1 MGIENKII
9 LIAPYMKLKESSQK
23 VVDKNNYDIDVY
35 LGDLKEGVKVAK
47 ESVKNGVE
55 LIISRGGTATM
66 IKENVDVPV
75 VEINVTGF
83 DLLRII
89 YPFVSAEN
97 KKIGIIGYSNVIY
110 GLKSISNTLGIKIE
124 YYEIKCNNQVEKQIR
139 KAITNNVDL
148 IIGDTIAIKT
158 AAKHGFETQLIT
170 SGEEAVQNSI
180 LEAQKVYQAIL
191 KEKKEKE
198 KLKTILDF
206 AQEGILAIDK
216 AGIVTVFNPQAEKL
230 FNLNRNNVINFRAD
244 EVLPNTRL
252 LEVIR
257 TGKKELNQIQNI
269 GETRIAT
276 NRVPIKIESKI
287 NGAVATFQ
295 DVTKIQKLEQEIRR
309 ELNKKGLT
317 AQYDFDD
324 IIGESKA
331 IKVKIELAKKF
342 AKVNSTVLIKGQT
355 GTGKELFAHSIHK
368 NSKRENNPFVAIN
381 CAALPTNLL
390 ESELFGYEEGSFTG
404 AKEGGKGGLFELA
417 HRGTIFLDE
426 IGKMDKKLQA
436 RLLRVIQE
444 KRIMRLGGREVIP
457 VDVRIISAADSNLKE
472 KVQNGN
478 FRKDLYYRLNVLELE
493 IPSLSERKED
503 IPLLVEYFSKK
514 MAKKNNLKIKFSS
527 SVIKAFQKYNWP
539 GNVREL
545 ENMVEKTIVISDSKT
560 IRKRDIKYILPERN
574 ERNKENNLID
584 IYSSF
589 DNIEKQVINS
599 LIGEGLSKTEIANI
613 LDIDRS
619 TLWRKLKQ
627 YDS

>member
-1 MGIENKII
+1 MEIENKII
-9 LIAPYMKLKESSQK
+9 LIAPYLKLKESSQK
-23 VVDKNNYDIDVY
+23 VVDRNNYDIGVY
-35 LGDLKEGVKVAK
+35 LGDLEEGVKVAK
-47 ESVKNGVE
+47 KAVKNGVE

-83 DLLRII
+83 DLLRVI
-89 YPFVSAEN
+89 YPFVSSKN

-110 GLKSISNTLGIKIE
+110 GMKSISNTLNLNIE
-124 YYEIKCNNQVEKQIR
+124 YYEIKSNNQVEKQIR
-139 KAITNNVDL
+139 KAIANDVTL

-170 SGEEAVQNSI
+170 SGEEAVQNAI
-180 LEAQKVYQAIL
+180 LEAKKVYQAIL

-206 AQEGILAIDK
+206 AQEGIIAIDK
-216 AGIVTVFNPQAEKL
+216 DGIVNVFNPQAEKL
-230 FNLNRNNVINFRAD
+230 FNLNQHNVINYRAD

-257 TGKKELNQIQNI
+257 TGEKELNQIQNI

-276 NRVPIKIESKI
+276 NRVPIKVENKL
-287 NGAVATFQ
+287 NGVVATFQ

-331 IKVKIELAKKF
+331 IKVKKELAKKF
-342 AKVNSTVLIKGQT
+342 AKVSSTVLITGQS

-368 NSKRENNPFVAIN
+368 NSKRKNGPFVAIN

-404 AKEGGKGGLFELA
+404 AKEGGKSGLFELA

-457 VDVRIISAADSNLKE
+457 VDVRIISAANSNLKTE
-472 KVQNGN
+472 VQNGE

-493 IPSLSERKED
+493 IPPLSERKED
-503 IPLLVEYFSKK
+503 IPALVRYFSNK
-514 MAKKNNLKIKFSS
+514 MSKENNFKIKFSS
-527 SVIKAFQKYNWP
+527 SVIESFKKHNWP

-560 IRKRDIKYILPERN
+560 IRKKDIKYILPKENERN
-574 ERNKENNLID
+574 EKNNSID
-584 IYSSF
+584 IYTSF
-589 DNIEKQVINS
+589 DNIEKQVIKR
-599 LIGEGLSKTEIANI
+599 LIRDDLSKTEIANI
-613 LDIDRS
+613 LNIDRS
-619 TLWRKLKQ
+619 TLWRKLKK
-627 YDS
+627 YDL